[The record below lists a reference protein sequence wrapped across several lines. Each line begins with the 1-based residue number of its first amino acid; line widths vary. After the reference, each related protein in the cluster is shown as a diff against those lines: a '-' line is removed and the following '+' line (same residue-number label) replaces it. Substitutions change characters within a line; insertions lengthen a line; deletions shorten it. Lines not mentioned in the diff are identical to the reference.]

1 MMTDAD
7 KPFVLLG
14 LGEVLWDLL
23 PGGKQLGGAPA
34 NFAYHA
40 CALGGRGVVA
50 SCVGDDDL
58 GREILAKLDALQVD
72 RSAVATDGEHPT
84 GTVSIDVDDQGR
96 PNYTIH
102 EGVAWDFIPA
112 GADLLATAA
121 RADAMYFGSVAQ
133 RAPVSRRTIR
143 RCLAAAR
150 GDCLRI
156 YDINL
161 RQSYYSREI
170 VDRTL
175 ALSDV
180 LKLNEEELVVVA
192 EMLSISGSQDDVQAE
207 LLRRYSLRLVVLTR
221 GEGGSVIR
229 SADRT
234 SVCPGQKVRV
244 VDTVGAGDAFTAAV
258 AVGLLGGED
267 LDTVHRHAARVA
279 AFVCTRAGA
288 TPDVPLELRQF

>member
-1 MMTDAD
+1 
-7 KPFVLLG
+7 
-14 LGEVLWDLL
+14 
-23 PGGKQLGGAPA
+23 
-34 NFAYHA
+34 
-40 CALGGRGVVA
+40 
-50 SCVGDDDL
+50 
-58 GREILAKLDALQVD
+58 
-72 RSAVATDGEHPT
+72 
-84 GTVSIDVDDQGR
+84 
-96 PNYTIH
+96 
-102 EGVAWDFIPA
+102 
-112 GADLLATAA
+112 
-121 RADAMYFGSVAQ
+121 
-133 RAPVSRRTIR
+133 
-143 RCLAAAR
+143 
-150 GDCLRI
+150 
-156 YDINL
+156 
-161 RQSYYSREI
+161 
-170 VDRTL
+170 
-175 ALSDV
+175 LSDV